1 MTVTTASGRQLDIPS
16 HHSVFW
22 PVSTR
27 YRPGDVI
34 DPMTVDVDSARA
46 SKIKEGDRIILDNR
60 VEEVASVATF

>member
-1 MTVTTASGRQLDIPS
+1 MTVTTASGRQLEIPA

-22 PVSTR
+22 PVSNR
-27 YRPGDVI
+27 YQPGDLI

-60 VEEVASVATF
+60 VEEVASVATL